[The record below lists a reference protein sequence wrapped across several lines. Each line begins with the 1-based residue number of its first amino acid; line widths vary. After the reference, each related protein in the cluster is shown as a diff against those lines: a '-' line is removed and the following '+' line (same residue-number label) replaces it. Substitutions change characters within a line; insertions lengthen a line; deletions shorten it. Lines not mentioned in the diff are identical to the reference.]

1 MAEKKEAK
9 TKAPKKP
16 SRSQSFHSGITAIYN
31 IASDRAGVAVRHLLE
46 SHGDAILEAFE
57 ASIMKVVE
65 DLVRSRIADL
75 RKQVEEAEGSL
86 SRDKVDTNPPL
97 HNKVEG
103 SGGQGMEATTVAPF
117 DHT

>member
-16 SRSQSFHSGITAIYN
+16 SRSQLFHSGITEIYN

-75 RKQVEEAEGSL
+75 RKQVEEAESSL
-86 SRDKVDTNPPL
+86 AGNQGANTGDEASDTFTFDAAAPP
-97 HNKVEG
+97 V
-103 SGGQGMEATTVAPF
+103 T
-117 DHT
+117 HT